1 MRIAGIGNRFLVV
14 ALALGVGG
22 AALRLDAA
30 TPHAVDMPALESL
43 SVPNAV
49 IVGDERLDEDTERV
63 LQADRYL
70 QRSYEFSGVPVD
82 VLVAFYASQESGHT
96 IHSPLNCLPGTGW
109 TWSSRDLE
117 NIATIDG
124 RTITVNRNI
133 ATLGGEQLL
142 VYYWYQSRGRVT
154 ASDYRNKFLLVRDAI
169 LLHRSDGALVRV
181 TTPWPVD
188 ADESGHPA
196 TFVRDLYSTLT
207 QQLPE

>member
-1 MRIAGIGNRFLVV
+1 MRIAGIGHRFFVV

-22 AALRLDAA
+22 AALRLDAS
-30 TPHAVDMPALESL
+30 TGRPVHMPTLEIL
-43 SVPNAV
+43 TVPNAE

-63 LQADRYL
+63 LQADSYL
-70 QRSYEFSGVPVD
+70 LRSYEFSGAPVD

-117 NIATIDG
+117 TIPTADG

-133 ATLGGEQLL
+133 ATLGGDQLL

-154 ASDYRNKFLLVRDAI
+154 ASDYRNKFLLVRDAL

-188 ADESGHPA
+188 AEESAHPA
-196 TFVRDLYSTLT
+196 AFVRDLYSTLT
-207 QQLPE
+207 KQLPE

>member
-1 MRIAGIGNRFLVV
+1 MRIAGIGIRFFVV
-14 ALALGVGG
+14 AFALGVGG
-22 AALRLDAA
+22 AVLRLDAA
-30 TPHAVDMPALESL
+30 TPHPVDVPVLESL

-70 QRSYEFSGVPVD
+70 LRSYESSGVPVD

-124 RTITVNRNI
+124 RTITVNRNV
-133 ATLGGEQLL
+133 ATLDGDQLL

-188 ADESGHPA
+188 AEESGHPA
-196 TFVRDLYSTLT
+196 AFVRALYSTLT